1 MKKVLVLVLVA
12 LMLCGLAA
20 CTQSNAEKVAEYIEE
35 NRSELVNYV
44 NDGLAEMGIPCTSD
58 VVAQDGGI
66 VVTVKFTGVDDVSG
80 VDKYGFQEALNTSKS
95 SFQSSLTEMR
105 NELPFLVF
113 YTVKYC
119 EEDGD
124 LIAKLT
130 VQ

>member
-1 MKKVLVLVLVA
+1 MKKVIVLVLVA

-20 CTQSNAEKVAEYIEE
+20 CTQSNAEKVAEFVEE
-35 NRSELVNYV
+35 NRDELIDTV
-44 NDGLAEMGIPCTSD
+44 NDGLANMGIPCTTE

-66 VVTVKFTGVDDVSG
+66 VLTVKFNDVNDLPG
-80 VDKYGFQEALNTSKS
+80 AAKQGFQESLNTTKS
-95 SFQSSLTEMR
+95 TFQESLTAMR
-105 NELPFLVF
+105 EELPFLAF

-119 EEDGD
+119 EQDGD

>member
-1 MKKVLVLVLVA
+1 MKKVIVLVLVA

-20 CTQSNAEKVAEYIEE
+20 CTQSNAEKVAEFVEE
-35 NRSELVNYV
+35 NRDELISSVNA
-44 NDGLAEMGIPCTSD
+44 GLTEMGMPCTTE

-66 VVTVKFTGVDDVSG
+66 VLTVKFNDVDDVSG
-80 VDKYGFQEALNTSKS
+80 VAKYGFQEALNASKS
-95 SFQSSLTEMR
+95 TFQESLTTMR
-105 NELPFLVF
+105 EELPFLVF

-119 EEDGD
+119 EQDGD